1 MNYLPRIHQANLT
14 GLTDRDELLALLELP
29 DDRFDLTELVALLAE
44 SPKYI
49 QLAERLVTRRY
60 NPERYTDPEKD
71 IHIQVL
77 MLTAIELTDGKEP
90 DPLTLEDEEAH
101 YRRMEQLEKRLH
113 AAYQLLWAKVARA
126 PVNR

>member
-14 GLTDRDELLALLELP
+14 GLTDRDELLALLELL
-29 DDRFDLTELVALLAE
+29 DDRFHLTELVALLAE

-77 MLTAIELTDGKEP
+77 MLTAVELTDGKEP
-90 DPLTLEDEEAH
+90 DPLTLEEEEAH
-101 YRRMEQLEKRLH
+101 YHRMDQLEKRLH
-113 AAYQLLWAKVARA
+113 AAYQLLWAKVTQA